1 MIKTTGSRAE
11 SNGLGLCRALQ
22 RAKQEQRKLHTHQF
36 QAYEQGGDKTV
47 SSDVQVTCPPFF
59 FPFYSGSHLVGTLEK
74 YDWVFKLPVLKYFV
88 SFLQAI

>member
-47 SSDVQVTCPPFF
+47 SWGDLGAYT
-59 FPFYSGSHLVGTLEK
+59 VGGGIYYTLGE
-74 YDWVFKLPVLKYFV
+74 Y
-88 SFLQAI
+88 FLQKLMITLKADKTVNKHKIPK